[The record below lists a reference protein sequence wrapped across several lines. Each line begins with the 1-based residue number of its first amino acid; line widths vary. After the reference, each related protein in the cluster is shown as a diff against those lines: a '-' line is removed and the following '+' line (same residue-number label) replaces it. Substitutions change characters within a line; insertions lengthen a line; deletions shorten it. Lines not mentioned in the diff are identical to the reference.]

1 MGRHVL
7 HREIDPRAGVGEHL
21 IHGRGRRVA
30 VALPARRAEVGR
42 DRNGVER
49 ALHAFENPR
58 GHPIVR
64 RKPAGC
70 PHDALRLSGKHLR
83 PDVHVSLRLAAGDLP
98 VGESCVLRQAGLLRH
113 PLRGFEAPG
122 EVPDLV
128 RPLDVSLAARLEVV
142 PHVGREVPHERVV
155 RHVRHVEPRIGVEV
169 VRQLHHVFDRHAVGH
184 GLARRAAEPRTL
196 ADVAGVAAIG
206 PGADVGGVR
215 LLRHHEADHAEWHE
229 PLAEEGMK
237 RREGRPRL
245 PALPGERLPLPVG
258 HPDAEVADRVRRG
271 RLLDPQVDAAIAR
284 GHRQIGEVHPR
295 SRPSTRGDACIHAE
309 CHAARSLP
317 LRTVGARRIR
327 PAELAEHERAGHLSD
342 RLTGRVGECREAGDV
357 AVRVHGDGVR
367 LTDIPRHLAG
377 GRVDPVGDPAPR
389 GLEDVGERPGRRPV
403 HDALQIHPHP
413 HVARRRRGHHLPG
426 FEWLQTET
434 APLSGA
440 AFCDARR
447 MVPRAGSK

>member
-21 IHGRGRRVA
+21 IHARGRRVA
-30 VALPARRAEVGR
+30 VTLLARRAEVGR
-42 DRNGVER
+42 DRDGVER

-70 PHDALRLSGKHLR
+70 PHDALRLSRKHLR
-83 PDVHVSLRLAAGDLP
+83 PDVHVALGLAAGDLP
-98 VGESCVLRQAGLLRH
+98 VREPRVLRQPGLFGH
-113 PLRGFEAPG
+113 PLRRLEAPG

-128 RPLDVSLAARLEVV
+128 RPLDVGGAARFEVV
-142 PHVGREVPHERVV
+142 TDVGREVPHECVV

-169 VRQLHHVFDRHAVGH
+169 VRQLHHVFHRHAVGQR
-184 GLARRAAEPRTL
+184 LAPGATDARALP
-196 ADVAGVAAIG
+196 DVAGVASIG
-206 PGADVGGVR
+206 PRANVRRVG
-215 LLRHHEADHAEWHE
+215 LLRHHEADHAE
-229 PLAEEGMK
+229 
-237 RREGRPRL
+237 RRESLAKQGMEGREGSPRL
-245 PALPGERLPLPVG
+245 PALAGERLPLPVG

-271 RLLDPQVDAAIAR
+271 RLLDPQVDASIAR
-284 GHRQIGEVHPR
+284 GDRQIGEVHPR

-309 CHAARSLP
+309 RHAARSLP

-327 PAELAEHERAGHLSD
+327 PTELAEHERAGHLTD

-403 HDALQIHPHP
+403 HDVLEIHPHP
-413 HVARRRRGHHLPG
+413 HVAGRRRGHHLPR
-426 FEWLQTET
+426 FERFQSET
-434 APLSGA
+434 TGPRRA

-447 MVPRAGSK
+447 ILTRAGPE